1 MRPGTSSSKSPSSE
15 AAARLAARPAR
26 QRAAPPLAE
35 SAARPAAQPRL
46 DDALLARARRSLAR
60 RDPRLGAVIRRVG
73 PCDLEPS
80 GDPYRALI
88 HSVVYQQLAGSAAGA
103 ILRRVCARF
112 GGRIPR
118 PDRLLAAS
126 DEELRADGLSR
137 QKIAAIRAVA
147 GAFADRTLCNRRLA
161 RMPDAE
167 VVDAVTQVRG
177 VGEWTAHMLLMFS
190 LGRPDVLPTGDYGVR
205 KGAQILYELDELP
218 KPAELERLGER
229 WRPYRSVGAWYLW
242 AVVDQ

>member
-1 MRPGTSSSKSPSSE
+1 MRPGTSSSKGFSSE
-15 AAARLAARPAR
+15 AAARLGARAGR
-26 QRAAPPLAE
+26 QRAARPVSE
-35 SAARPAAQPRL
+35 RAAGPAAQPRL

-73 PCDLEPS
+73 PCELEPS

-126 DEELRADGLSR
+126 DE
-137 QKIAAIRAVA
+137 
-147 GAFADRTLCNRRLA
+147 
-161 RMPDAE
+161 
-167 VVDAVTQVRG
+167 
-177 VGEWTAHMLLMFS
+177 
-190 LGRPDVLPTGDYGVR
+190 
-205 KGAQILYELDELP
+205 
-218 KPAELERLGER
+218 
-229 WRPYRSVGAWYLW
+229 
-242 AVVDQ
+242 